1 MTFRVGATLGGWS
14 RELRSYV
21 ADHAPDMDV
30 VLVRDQRGA
39 ADPKLS
45 VLCLDLSTVWVTR
58 PLVDSIR
65 ANGVTI
71 VGVFIDDAEQ
81 RQWAEW
87 EVPHQLRADVAADA
101 MVYLLETLRSRHPVS
116 LLANA
121 DEESDDVSVGL
132 GGLVAIGG
140 PSGSGAR
147 EVAIGIADRLTGI
160 GSTVLVDCDETGG
173 TVASRIGYAEHPNL
187 LASVPV
193 AETGGDLARVLT
205 GPAPGRSSLP
215 FDVIGGLPSGAEW
228 SRVSPAGVLTLL
240 NACRRRRWS
249 TTVAVTGPRVEDLR
263 RWADRYG
270 VSREIIGTAPT
281 VIGVCA
287 ASPKGVLSFAEWLGE
302 SRPSAVVQVV
312 VNKVPAGS
320 AFVRGEVFDRLRSL
334 CGDRIQLVSALPW
347 DRRVVRAEWDAALV
361 RRGPYSKALDRT
373 VAALALDHSD
383 ERVAP

>member
-14 RELRSYV
+14 RGLRSYV

-39 ADPKLS
+39 TDPQLS
-45 VLCLDLSTVWVTR
+45 VMCLDLSTVWVTR

-65 ANGVTI
+65 ANGVTV
-71 VGVFIDDAEQ
+71 VGVFADDIE
-81 RQWAEW
+81 RHQWAEW

-101 MVYLLETLRSRHPVS
+101 MVYLLETLRSRRPAS
-116 LLANA
+116 QRA
-121 DEESDDVSVGL
+121 DPNDQINPISVGL
-132 GGLVAIGG
+132 GGLVAVGG

-147 EVAIGIADRLTGI
+147 ELAIGIADRLAGI
-160 GSTVLVDCDETGG
+160 GSTVMVDCDETGG
-173 TVASRIGYAEHPNL
+173 TVAGRIGYAEHPNL

-205 GPAPGRSSLP
+205 GPTPGRSSLP

-228 SRVSPAGVLTLL
+228 SRVSPTGVLSLL
-240 NACRRRRWS
+240 HSCRQRWS
-249 TTVAVTGPRVEDLR
+249 TTVAVTGPVVEDLR

-270 VSREIIGTAPT
+270 ISREIIATAPT
-281 VIGVCA
+281 VIGACA

-302 SRPSAVVQVV
+302 TRPTSAVQVV

-334 CGDRIQLVSALPW
+334 CGHRIELVGALPW

-373 VAALALDHSD
+373 VAALSLDPVA
-383 ERVAP
+383 ERVAK